1 MYHLGAHLFYGYLWH
16 PTQLGLGLGR
26 VAEQGFNLG
35 WAEETLIDF
44 NDHIAHFHAGGV
56 IAADSADGG
65 DFIHPFAAKSQFD
78 ASFFSRHA
86 HKFTHRDLLAGS
98 DHEIFSGILL
108 QHHPL
113 HTHVIFGVA
122 PVAQR
127 IHIAQMQ
134 AAFETLSDI
143 GDSAG
148 DLAGDK
154 GFTTAWRFM
163 VKQNAVTGIHAIG
176 FAVVHG
182 DPVGIHLG
190 HRIG

>member
-1 MYHLGAHLFYGYLWH
+1 M
-16 PTQLGLGLGR
+16 
-26 VAEQGFNLG
+26 
-35 WAEETLIDF
+35 
-44 NDHIAHFHAGGV
+44 
-56 IAADSADGG
+56 
-65 DFIHPFAAKSQFD
+65 
-78 ASFFSRHA
+78 
-86 HKFTHRDLLAGS
+86 
-98 DHEIFSGILL
+98 L

-190 HRIG
+190 HRIGRTRIKRGGFALRDLLHQAIQLRGRGLIKLSLLRQAIHPNRFKNTQCADGIHICGIFR